1 MKNFASRLMSERLRN
16 QRLTRTTFR
25 TAADVVAWLGAVQS
39 QDYSGAKW
47 GLGQRAIGLTDALV
61 ERAFNEGAIL
71 RTHVLRPTWHFV
83 SPDDLRWLLALSG
96 PRVNARC
103 ATYYKKLELDANLLT
118 RSRKV
123 FERVLEG
130 GHQLTRAELQS
141 ALARARI
148 SVTGVRLA
156 FVVLRA
162 ELDAAICSG
171 ARRGK
176 QFTYALFDERVP
188 ARKPLTRDEAVAA
201 LTARFFTGHGP
212 ATIKDFVWWSGLT
225 VQDAR
230 AGIAMVTPALAKQDV
245 GDRTYWFVPSKASAP
260 AASPTGFLLPNYDE
274 YLVAYKDRDAGV
286 STVVAQRMVEGKF
299 DAYAH
304 PLVVDG
310 KLAGTWRRDVTARS
324 ARVIVSPFGRLSRE
338 SSRALDSATARFATF
353 LEVPAEWR
361 TGDIGT

>member
-1 MKNFASRLMSERLRN
+1 MTNLASHLMSERLRN

-25 TAADVVAWLGAVQS
+25 TATDVVAWLGAAQS
-39 QDYSGAKW
+39 QDYAGAKW

-83 SPDDLRWLLALSG
+83 SPDDLRWLMTLSG
-96 PRVNARC
+96 PRVSARC
-103 ATYYKKLELDANLLT
+103 ATYYRNLELDAGLLT

-123 FERVLEG
+123 FERTLEG
-130 GHQLTRAELQS
+130 GNQLTRLELQN
-141 ALARARI
+141 ALARAKI
-148 SVTGVRLA
+148 AVTGVRLA
-156 FVVLRA
+156 FVVMSA
-162 ELDAAICSG
+162 ELDSVICSG

-201 LTARFFTGHGP
+201 LTARFFTSHGP
-212 ATIKDFVWWSGLT
+212 ATIKDLVWWSGLT
-225 VQDAR
+225 VKDAR
-230 AGIAMVTPALAKQDV
+230 DGIAMVTPALAKQDV
-245 GDRTYWFVPSKASAP
+245 GDRTYWFVPSKTSTPPASR
-260 AASPTGFLLPNYDE
+260 TGFLLPNYDE

-286 STVVAQRMVEGKF
+286 SAVVAQRMVEGQF

-324 ARVIVSPFGRLSRE
+324 ARVIVLPFGRLNRAST
-338 SSRALDSATARFATF
+338 RALDSATARLAKF
-353 LEVPAEWR
+353 LEMPAEWR
-361 TGDIGT
+361 TGA

>member
-1 MKNFASRLMSERLRN
+1 MKNLASHLMSERLRN

-25 TAADVVAWLGAVQS
+25 TATDVVAWLGAVQS

-83 SPDDLRWLLALSG
+83 SPDDLRWLMALSG

-103 ATYYKKLELDANLLT
+103 ATYYRKLELDATLLT

-123 FERVLEG
+123 FERVLG
-130 GHQLTRAELQS
+130 GGNQLTRGELQN

-148 SVTGVRLA
+148 SVAGVRLA

-162 ELDAAICSG
+162 ELDAVICSG

-201 LTARFFTGHGP
+201 LTARFFTSHGP

-230 AGIAMVTPALAKQDV
+230 AGLAMVPALAKQGV

-286 STVVAQRMVEGKF
+286 STIVAQRMGAGKF

-304 PLVVDG
+304 LLVVDG
-310 KLAGTWRRDVTARS
+310 KLAGTWRRDVAARS
-324 ARVIVSPFGRLSRE
+324 ARVIVSPFGRLTRE
-338 SSRALDSATARFATF
+338 SSRALDSATARFAKF

-361 TGDIGT
+361 TAG